1 MFRRLLSGRRA
12 VLLLHRFQS
21 TLVIAEHANESL
33 TPITLNAISAAKRI
47 GGEVS
52 CLVAGTNCEKVAQEL
67 SKVQGVA
74 KVLLAQHDAYKG
86 LLPEELTPLI
96 LATQKQFNYTHICAG
111 ASAFGKNLLPR
122 LAAKLDVA
130 PISDIIDVKSPDTFV
145 RTIYAGNALCT
156 VKCEEKIIV
165 FSVRGTSF
173 EPAPVSGGS
182 ASLEKVSAPSPVGQS
197 EWIEQKLT
205 KSDRPELTSAK
216 VVVSGGRGL
225 KSGDN
230 FKLLY
235 DLADQLHAAV
245 GASRAAVDAGFVPND
260 MQVGQTGKIVAPRE
274 ERAGSDGELSVGF
287 TNVALFVVGQVVV
300 KDEYG
305 CEKKTGDVGYCD
317 LEELYIAVGISGA
330 IQHLAGMKD
339 SKTIVAINK
348 DPEAPI
354 FQVADYGLVADLF
367 KLWRHIWIVIEQ
379 MEVMWA

>member
-1 MFRRLLSGRRA
+1 MFRAAAPGQLRRA
-12 VLLLHRFQS
+12 ASLLRFQS
-21 TLVIAEHANESL
+21 TLVIAEHANDSL
-33 TPITLNAISAAKRI
+33 APITLNTITAATRL

-52 CLVAGTNCEKVAQEL
+52 CLVAGTKCDKVAQDL
-67 SKVQGVA
+67 CKVAGIA
-74 KVLLAQHDAYKG
+74 KVLVAQHDVYKG

-122 LAAKLDVA
+122 VAAKLEVA
-130 PISDIIDVKSPDTFV
+130 PISDIIAIKSPDTFV

-156 VKCEEKIIV
+156 VKCDEKVKV

-173 EPAPVSGGS
+173 DAAATSGGS
-182 ASLEKVSAPSPVGQS
+182 ASSEKASSTSPVEIS
-197 EWIEQKLT
+197 EWLDQKLT
-205 KSDRPELTSAK
+205 KSDRPELTGAK
-216 VVVSGGRGL
+216 VVVSGDGVSLLLPRLECNGTISAHRHLHLPGSSDSPASASRVAGITGRGL
-225 KSGDN
+225 KSGEN

-260 MQVGQTGKIVAPRE
+260 MQVGQTGKIVAP
-274 ERAGSDGELSVGF
+274 
-287 TNVALFVVGQVVV
+287 
-300 KDEYG
+300 
-305 CEKKTGDVGYCD
+305 
-317 LEELYIAVGISGA
+317 ELYIAVGISGA

-354 FQVADYGLVADLF
+354 FQVADYGIVADLF
-367 KLWRHIWIVIEQ
+367 KVVPEMTEILKKK
-379 MEVMWA
+379 